1 MTSYAGS
8 PLPIGTPR
16 LIQAFEVATRS
27 GSDAY
32 VSERGDVVW
41 LSFDPQA
48 GHEQAGRRPAV
59 VLSPLPY
66 NRTSTLAVF
75 VPVTSQLKGYPFEVV
90 IPSGLPVNGAV
101 LADHLKSLDWRA
113 RRAERI
119 CALPVET
126 VRQIL
131 RKAELLLGV

>member
-1 MTSYAGS
+1 
-8 PLPIGTPR
+8 
-16 LIQAFEVATRS
+16 
-27 GSDAY
+27 
-32 VSERGDVVW
+32 

-59 VLSPLPY
+59 VLLPLLY

-90 IPSGLPVNGAV
+90 IPTGLPVNGAV

-126 VRQIL
+126 VHQIL
-131 RKAELLLGV
+131 RKAALLLGVE